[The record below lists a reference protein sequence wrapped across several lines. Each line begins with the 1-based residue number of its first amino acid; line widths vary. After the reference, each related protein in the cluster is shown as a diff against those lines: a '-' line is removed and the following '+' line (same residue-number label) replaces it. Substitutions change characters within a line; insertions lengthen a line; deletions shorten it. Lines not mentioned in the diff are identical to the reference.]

1 MINNAP
7 LYFGFISHLTSICYV
22 YDKRLLAKIT
32 DVLAQR
38 HYIYHLWLEA
48 GSVPLYPKN
57 ILT

>member
-7 LYFGFISHLTSICYV
+7 LYFGFISHLTFICYV

-32 DVLAQR
+32 DVLAQC
-38 HYIYHLWLEA
+38 HYMYHLSLEA
-48 GSVPLYPKN
+48 RSVPLYPKN